1 MSDYMEI
8 LRMKAKGFSA
18 RSISSSLQTNMRTVL
33 DCINRA
39 ESTGITFPFAG
50 GRFLHLALCMSFGAV
65 HLATDGGAVTR
76 GTVHVAN
83 CLNNTRFQTHR

>member
-50 GRFLHLALCMSFGAV
+50 EGSFTWLFV
-65 HLATDGGAVTR
+65 
-76 GTVHVAN
+76 
-83 CLNNTRFQTHR
+83 CLLEQCT